1 MKRKIL
7 TALALSLMLCSCEDY
22 LTRLPQD
29 TVTDT
34 PDFWNNEKNVRS
46 EAIGLYDHYFDGYK
60 TGWSRSTWFAE
71 TDIADWVD
79 DNAQRAAT
87 FFTKVAPASGGG
99 WDFTTLRRINVI
111 IDRVTTNSME
121 EEVKNHWLGVGRF
134 FRALEYCKLVSKFGD
149 VPYYDTVLSSTDY
162 EKLYAPRMKR
172 SEVMDRVLADFKF
185 ACEHVRAQDGEPGLS
200 VNNDVVLA
208 YMSRAMLFEGTWQ
221 KYREKDAQKAAEY
234 LKAAK
239 DAAEKIIK
247 SRNYSLHPNYK
258 ELTTSLDLA
267 GNKEIILYRSYV
279 EGELTHS
286 LMSFQNTEH
295 ENSSPSR
302 SLIESYL
309 SSNGLPINQPGNT
322 LYDKEKEKWFETEF
336 ANRDPRL
343 SQIIYTDDLYLEG
356 VKAPYAVS
364 GYFANRFVNEDI
376 KTLPAGTSST
386 NTTDAPVMKLNEVMM
401 NYIEAAAELQEL
413 GQYTLTQDDV
423 DMTIN
428 TIRDREST
436 RMPHLTLSGNGFS
449 VNGTVINDPE
459 RDQDVPSLIWE
470 IRRERRTEL
479 VYEGIRFN
487 DLRRWSKLNY
497 ADMKLNK
504 KLNLGAWLD
513 KDKYIAWYN
522 KKHPESPITM
532 EHLKSVTLDRS
543 GNAGYIMPI
552 QEEAKM
558 RTFSEKDYLYPIP
571 EDQITL
577 YEQNNK
583 PLNQNPGW

>member
-7 TALALSLMLCSCEDY
+7 TALALTLMLCSCEDY

-34 PDFWNNEKNVRS
+34 PEFWNNEKNVRS
-46 EAIGLYDHYFDGYK
+46 EAIGLYDIYFDGYK
-60 TGWSRSTWFAE
+60 AGWARANWFAE

-87 FFTKVAPASGGG
+87 FFTKVAPAKGGG
-99 WDFTTLRRINVI
+99 WSFTNLRRINII
-111 IDRVTTNSME
+111 IDRVSKNSME
-121 EEVKNHWLGVGRF
+121 EEAKNHWLGVGRF
-134 FRALEYCKLVSKFGD
+134 FRAMEYSKLVSMFGD
-149 VPYYDTVLSSTDY
+149 VPYFDAPLESTDY
-162 EKLYAPRMKR
+162 EKLYAPRMNR
-172 SEVMDRVLADFKF
+172 AEVMDKVLADFKF
-185 ACEHVRAQDGEPGLS
+185 ACENIRENDGVEGLTLDK
-200 VNNDVVLA
+200 DVAYA

-221 KYREKDAQKAAEY
+221 KYRAKNNAKAIEY

-239 DAAEKIIK
+239 EAAEKIIK
-247 SRNYSLHPNYK
+247 DGHYSLHPVYK

-267 GNKEIILYRSYV
+267 GNKEIIMYRSYV
-279 EGELTHS
+279 ESVLTHS

-309 SSNGLPINQPGNT
+309 SSNGLPIHQSGNN
-322 LYDKEKEKWFETEF
+322 LYSEEKAKWFETEL
-336 ANRDPRL
+336 ADRDPRL
-343 SQIIYTDDLYLEG
+343 SAIVYTNDLYLEG

-376 KTLPAGTSST
+376 KDKPAGMSST

-413 GQYTLTQDDV
+413 GAYTLTQNDFDI
-423 DMTIN
+423 TIN
-428 TIRDREST
+428 AIRDRQST
-436 RMPHLTLSGNGFS
+436 KMPHVTLAGNNLS

-459 RDQDVPSLIWE
+459 RDVDVPSVLWE

-504 KLNLGAWLD
+504 KLNLGAYLD
-513 KDKYIAWYN
+513 KDKYIKWYN
-522 KKHPESPITM
+522 EKHPDAPITM
-532 EHLKSVTLDRS
+532 EHLKSITLDKE

-552 QEEAKM
+552 REAAKM
-558 RTFSEKDYLYPIP
+558 RTYSEKDYLYPIP

-583 PLNQNPGW
+583 VLEQNPGW

>member
-7 TALALSLMLCSCEDY
+7 TALALTLVLCSCEDY

-34 PDFWNNEKNVRS
+34 PEFWNNEKNVRS
-46 EAIGLYDHYFDGYK
+46 EAIGLYDIYFDGYK
-60 TGWSRSTWFAE
+60 AGWARANWFAE

-87 FFTKVAPASGGG
+87 FFTKVAPAKGGG
-99 WDFTTLRRINVI
+99 WSFSNLRRINII
-111 IDRVTTNSME
+111 IDRVSKNSME
-121 EEVKNHWLGVGRF
+121 EEAKNHWLGVGRF
-134 FRALEYCKLVSKFGD
+134 FRAMEYSKLVSMFGD

-162 EKLYAPRMKR
+162 DKLYAPRMKR
-172 SEVMDRVLADFKF
+172 TDVMDKVLEDFKF
-185 ACEHVRAQDGEPGLS
+185 ACDNVRAEDGEPGLT
-200 VNNDVVLA
+200 VNKDVVLA

-221 KYREKDAQKAAEY
+221 KYREKNTTKAAEY
-234 LKAAK
+234 LTAAK
-239 DAAEKIIK
+239 NAASKIIDGGK
-247 SRNYSLHPNYK
+247 YKLHPNYK

-267 GNKEIILYRSYV
+267 GNKEIIIYRSYV
-279 EGELTHS
+279 EGEVMHS

-309 SSNGLPINQPGNT
+309 SSNGLPIYQAENK
-322 LYDKEKEKWFETEF
+322 LCKEKKMWFEDEL
-336 ANRDPRL
+336 ADRDPRL
-343 SQIIYTDDLYLEG
+343 GQIIYTDDLYLEG

-376 KTLPAGTSST
+376 KTLPAGVSST

-401 NYIEAAAELQEL
+401 NYVEAAAELQEL
-413 GQYTLTQDDV
+413 GQYTLTQNDIDV
-423 DMTIN
+423 TIN
-428 TIRDREST
+428 AIRDREST
-436 RMPHLTLSGNGFS
+436 HMPHLTLSGREFS
-449 VNGTVINDPE
+449 VNGTIINDPE
-459 RDQDVPSLIWE
+459 RDKDVPSLIWE

-497 ADMKLNK
+497 ADMKLNE
-504 KLNLGAWLD
+504 KLNRGAYLD
-513 KDKYIAWYN
+513 KDKYIKWYN
-522 KKHPESPITM
+522 EKHPDSPITM
-532 EHLKSVTLDRS
+532 EHLKSVTLKD
-543 GNAGYIMPI
+543 GYIMPI

-577 YEQNNK
+577 YQQNNK
-583 PLNQNPGW
+583 ELNQNPGW